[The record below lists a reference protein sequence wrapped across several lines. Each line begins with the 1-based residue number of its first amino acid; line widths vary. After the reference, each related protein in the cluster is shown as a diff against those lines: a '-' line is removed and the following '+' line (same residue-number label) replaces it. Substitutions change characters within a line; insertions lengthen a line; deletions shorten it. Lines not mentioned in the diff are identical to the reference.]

1 MDRYHS
7 PFPLPDEHMRM
18 LGIIATQWEW
28 VEQLL
33 GNAIA
38 EIMEHKPDRVA
49 ILTANVGFH
58 QKCDILKAYART
70 FQEDDPPR
78 LVQVQPNHYNAKR
91 RLQCPEQI
99 HTREVAIARR
109 QRSERMAVNS
119 PLRTIPRRYR
129 N

>member
-70 FQEDDPPR
+70 FQEDDPPAWSR
-78 LVQVQPNHYNAKR
+78 FNQTITMLKDAYSARNRFIHAKWQLLDDRGPNAWR
-91 RLQCPEQI
+91 
-99 HTREVAIARR
+99 
-109 QRSERMAVNS
+109 
-119 PLRTIPRRYR
+119 
-129 N
+129 